1 MPKFLYTILILG
13 VSLYSFGQK
22 TGINYQAVILDPTPI
37 SMPGNNYTGQPLA
50 QAAIQLK
57 FSLLTG
63 TRLDYQETQ
72 TTQTDVYG
80 LINVIIGKGLKIT
93 RNSFD
98 EISWSDTLKTLQ
110 VEVKFASAASFIEI
124 SRSLLQY
131 SPYALYAKSVDYL
144 NVKGSPKGLSYFQN
158 DAGLLNQTDLATLR
172 LEIKN
177 QIDQIILN
185 DVPLAS
191 EIIPGKIKLSGDLAG
206 LATAPIIKE
215 NAITPEK
222 IINGAILST
231 KLKDSSVV
239 DQKIAFGINP
249 AKMGLGLVNNTS
261 DINKPI
267 STATQAALDG
277 KASTTALALKASISD
292 LSLKANESD
301 LALKAPVASPIFTGT
316 VSGISATMVGL
327 PNVNNTTDLAK
338 PISTATQAA
347 LDLKGTVKKVNGV
360 SPNANGDVTITLGRN
375 YTGVYNGGVFI
386 TSTAPVDGDVFI
398 VSADPDGTNNGR
410 TFIYV
415 STVWNE
421 ITNNI
426 GTTDAR
432 YVQLAGSTLQGNL
445 IFPSGKKISLI
456 DLPTNSTDAAN
467 KDYVDA
473 AKTLDAT
480 SLING
485 KIRLSGD
492 LTGTAASPE
501 IAIGVITNA
510 KVAAGISASKVGLA
524 NVDNTSDL
532 SKPVS
537 TATQTALDLKASNS
551 ALALKANT
559 TDLALKADLTDLNL
573 KAPIASPTF
582 TGIVSGID
590 ATMVGL
596 ANVNNTTDANK
607 PISLATQTA
616 LDLKASNT
624 ALALKANSTD
634 LALKA
639 DITDLNL
646 KAPIASPTF
655 TGTVSG
661 IDATMVGL
669 ANVNNTTDANKPI
682 SSATQTALDLKANA
696 SDVSTSFALKAP
708 ILSPTFTGIVSGITA
723 TMVGLGN
730 VNNTSDASKPISTAT
745 QTALDLKGTVKK
757 VNGVSPNSAGEIA
770 ISLGRNYTGVYNGG
784 SFTTSGTPVE
794 GDIFIVS
801 GDPTGSNNGRT
812 FIFVST
818 SWNEITNNIGTTDA
832 RYVQLAGSTMQG
844 NLLFPTGKKITL
856 TDQPSLAT
864 DAANM
869 AYVDASKTVDATTL
883 LNGKIRLAGDLTGTA
898 ASPEIASGA
907 ITDAKI
913 ATGINP
919 TKVGLGNVNN
929 TSDLLKPISSATQT
943 ALDTKASSA
952 SLALK
957 APIDSPT
964 FTGTVAGISKS
975 MVALGNV
982 DNTTDLLKP
991 ISTAT
996 QTSLDLK
1003 ATISALNL
1011 KANSTDVAL
1020 KAEITDL
1027 NLKAPIA
1034 SPTFTGTVSGITKAM
1049 VSLTNVDNTTDLLKP
1064 ISTATQTAL
1073 NLKASLTG
1081 IETLTNKTLT
1091 SPTLTTPVLGTPAS
1105 GIATNLTGL
1114 PLTTGVTG
1122 ILGVSNGGTGAS
1134 TLTGLVKGNGTS
1146 AMSAGVIGTD
1156 YSLVR
1161 DVSDEYTATSGQTVF
1176 NLTQTKSSTSL
1187 LKLYINGVR
1196 ISKTAFSLSGTTFT
1210 YIPSNND
1217 AYALVASD
1225 RIQIDYFY

>member
-13 VSLYSFGQK
+13 ASHYSFGQK

-50 QAAIQLK
+50 LATIQLK
-57 FSLLTG
+57 FSLITG

-72 TTQTDVYG
+72 TTQTDIYG

-110 VEVKFASAASFIEI
+110 VEVKFASASSFIEI
-124 SRSLLQY
+124 SRSTLQY

-177 QIDQIILN
+177 QIDQLILN

-215 NAITPEK
+215 NAITSEK

-261 DINKPI
+261 DLNKPI
-267 STATQAALDG
+267 SSSTQAALNL
-277 KASTTALALKASISD
+277 KASTSSVD
-292 LSLKANESD
+292 LKANASD
-301 LALKAPVASPIFTGT
+301 LALKADTTDLNLKAPLASPIFTGI

-360 SPNANGDVTITLGRN
+360 TPNASGEITISLGKN
-375 YTGVYNGGVFI
+375 FTGLYNGGVFI
-386 TSTAPVDGDVFI
+386 TKLTPVDGDVFI
-398 VSADPDGTNNGR
+398 VSADPDGANNGR

-415 STVWNE
+415 GTVWNE

-456 DLPTNSTDAAN
+456 DLPTSSTDAAN

-473 AKTLDAT
+473 SKTVDAT
-480 SLING
+480 TLVNG
-485 KIRLSGD
+485 KIRLAGD
-492 LTGTAASPE
+492 LSGTAASPE

-537 TATQTALDLKASNS
+537 TATQTALDLKASN
-551 ALALKANT
+551 
-559 TDLALKADLTDLNL
+559 
-573 KAPIASPTF
+573 
-582 TGIVSGID
+582 
-590 ATMVGL
+590 
-596 ANVNNTTDANK
+596 
-607 PISLATQTA
+607 TA
-616 LDLKASNT
+616 LELKAS
-624 ALALKANSTD
+624 STD

-682 SSATQTALDLKANA
+682 SSATQTALDLKASNTALALKVNSTDLALKADITDLNLKAPIASPTFTGTVSGIDATMVGLTNVNNTTDANKPISSATQTALDLKANA
-696 SDVSTSFALKAP
+696 SDVSTSFTLKAT

-784 SFTTSGTPVE
+784 FFTTSGTPVE

-964 FTGTVAGISKS
+964 FTGTV
-975 MVALGNV
+975 
-982 DNTTDLLKP
+982 
-991 ISTAT
+991 
-996 QTSLDLK
+996 
-1003 ATISALNL
+1003 
-1011 KANSTDVAL
+1011 
-1020 KAEITDL
+1020 
-1027 NLKAPIA
+1027 
-1034 SPTFTGTVSGITKAM
+1034 SGITKAM

-1073 NLKASLTG
+1073 NLKTSLTG

-1091 SPTLTTPVLGTPAS
+1091 SPTFTTPVLGTPAS
-1105 GIATNLTGL
+1105 GLATYLTGL

-1134 TLTGLVKGNGTS
+1134 TLTGLVKGNGAS

-1161 DVSDEYTATSGQTVF
+1161 DVSDEYTAAAGQTVF

-1210 YIPSNND
+1210 YIPANNE

>member
-1 MPKFLYTILILG
+1 MPKFIYTILILG
-13 VSLYSFGQK
+13 VSLFSFGQK

-50 QAAIQLK
+50 QTTIQLK

-72 TTQTDVYG
+72 TTQTDIYG

-110 VEVKFASAASFIEI
+110 VEVKFASASSFIEI
-124 SRSLLQY
+124 SRSTLQY

-177 QIDQIILN
+177 QIDQLILN

-261 DINKPI
+261 DLNKPI

-301 LALKAPVASPIFTGT
+301 LALKAPLASPIFTGI

-327 PNVNNTTDLAK
+327 PNVNNTTDLTK

-360 SPNANGDVTITLGRN
+360 LPNANGDVMIALSKN
-375 YTGVYNGGVFI
+375 YTGVYNGGVFT
-386 TSTAPVDGDVFI
+386 TSASPVDGDVFI
-398 VSADPDGTNNGR
+398 VSADPDGANNGR

-415 STVWNE
+415 GTVWNE

-456 DLPTNSTDAAN
+456 DLPTSSTDAAN

-473 AKTLDAT
+473 SKTVDAT
-480 SLING
+480 TLVNG
-485 KIRLSGD
+485 KIRLAGD
-492 LTGTAASPE
+492 LSGTAASPE

-537 TATQTALDLKASNS
+537 T
-551 ALALKANT
+551 
-559 TDLALKADLTDLNL
+559 
-573 KAPIASPTF
+573 
-582 TGIVSGID
+582 
-590 ATMVGL
+590 
-596 ANVNNTTDANK
+596 
-607 PISLATQTA
+607 ATQTA

-669 ANVNNTTDANKPI
+669 TNVNNTTDANKPI

-770 ISLGRNYTGVYNGG
+770 ISLGRNYTGVYNSGL
-784 SFTTSGTPVE
+784 FTTSGTPVE

-913 ATGINP
+913 ASGISP

-957 APIDSPT
+957 APID
-964 FTGTVAGISKS
+964 
-975 MVALGNV
+975 
-982 DNTTDLLKP
+982 
-991 ISTAT
+991 
-996 QTSLDLK
+996 
-1003 ATISALNL
+1003 
-1011 KANSTDVAL
+1011 
-1020 KAEITDL
+1020 
-1027 NLKAPIA
+1027 

-1114 PLTTGVTG
+1114 PLTTGVSGT
-1122 ILGVSNGGTGAS
+1122 LGVSNGGTGAS

-1161 DVSDEYTATSGQTVF
+1161 DVSDEYTAAAGQTVF

-1210 YIPSNND
+1210 YIPANNE

>member
-1 MPKFLYTILILG
+1 MPNFLYTILILG
-13 VSLYSFGQK
+13 VSLFSFGQK

-50 QAAIQLK
+50 QTTIQLK

-110 VEVKFASAASFIEI
+110 VEVKFASASSFTEI
-124 SRSLLQY
+124 SRSTLQY

-177 QIDQIILN
+177 QIDQLILN

-191 EIIPGKIKLSGDLAG
+191 EIIPGKIKLSGDLSG

-215 NAITPEK
+215 NAITSEK
-222 IINGAILST
+222 IIDGAILSA

-261 DINKPI
+261 DLNKPI
-267 STATQAALDG
+267 STATQAALNL
-277 KASTTALALKASISD
+277 KASTSSVD
-292 LSLKANESD
+292 LKANASD
-301 LALKAPVASPIFTGT
+301 LALKADTTDLNLKAPLASPIFTGI

-327 PNVNNTTDLAK
+327 PNVNNTTDLTK

-360 SPNANGDVTITLGRN
+360 TPNASGEITISLGN
-375 YTGVYNGGVFI
+375 NFTGLYNGGVFVTKLI
-386 TSTAPVDGDVFI
+386 PVDGDVFI
-398 VSADPDGTNNGR
+398 VSADLDGANNGR

-415 STVWNE
+415 DTVWNE

-456 DLPTNSTDAAN
+456 DLPTSSTDAAN

-473 AKTLDAT
+473 SKTVDAT
-480 SLING
+480 TLVNG
-485 KIRLSGD
+485 KIRLAGD
-492 LTGTAASPE
+492 LSGTAASPE

-537 TATQTALDLKASNS
+537 T
-551 ALALKANT
+551 
-559 TDLALKADLTDLNL
+559 
-573 KAPIASPTF
+573 
-582 TGIVSGID
+582 
-590 ATMVGL
+590 
-596 ANVNNTTDANK
+596 
-607 PISLATQTA
+607 ATQTA

-669 ANVNNTTDANKPI
+669 ANVNNTSDENKPI

-913 ATGINP
+913 ASGISP

-957 APIDSPT
+957 APID
-964 FTGTVAGISKS
+964 
-975 MVALGNV
+975 
-982 DNTTDLLKP
+982 
-991 ISTAT
+991 
-996 QTSLDLK
+996 
-1003 ATISALNL
+1003 
-1011 KANSTDVAL
+1011 
-1020 KAEITDL
+1020 
-1027 NLKAPIA
+1027 

-1114 PLTTGVTG
+1114 PLTTGVSGT
-1122 ILGVSNGGTGAS
+1122 LGVSNGGTGAS
-1134 TLTGLVKGNGTS
+1134 TLTGLIKGNGTS

-1161 DVSDEYTATSGQTVF
+1161 DVSDEYTAAAGQTVF

-1210 YIPSNND
+1210 YIPANNE
-1217 AYALVASD
+1217 AYSLIVSD

>member
-93 RNSFD
+93 QNSFD

-360 SPNANGDVTITLGRN
+360 SPNANGDVMITLGRN

-510 KVAAGISASKVGLA
+510 KVATGISASKVGLA

-682 SSATQTALDLKANA
+682 SLATQTALDLKANA
-696 SDVSTSFALKAP
+696 SDVSTSFTLKAP

-1073 NLKASLTG
+1073 NLKTSLTG

-1091 SPTLTTPVLGTPAS
+1091 SPTFTTPVLGTPAS
-1105 GIATNLTGL
+1105 GLATNLTGL

-1122 ILGVSNGGTGAS
+1122 TLAVNNGGTGAS

-1161 DVSDEYTATSGQTVF
+1161 DVSDEYTATIGQTVF

>member
-1 MPKFLYTILILG
+1 MPKYLYTILILG
-13 VSLYSFGQK
+13 VSLFSFGQK

-50 QAAIQLK
+50 LATIQLK
-57 FSLLTG
+57 FSLITG

-72 TTQTDVYG
+72 TTQTDIYG

-110 VEVKFASAASFIEI
+110 VEVKFASASSFIEI
-124 SRSLLQY
+124 SRSTLQY

-177 QIDQIILN
+177 QIDQLILN

-261 DINKPI
+261 DLNKPI
-267 STATQAALDG
+267 SSSTQAALNL
-277 KASTTALALKASISD
+277 KASTSSVD
-292 LSLKANESD
+292 LKANASD
-301 LALKAPVASPIFTGT
+301 LALKADTTDLNLKAPLASPIFTGI

-338 PISTATQAA
+338 PISAATQAA

-360 SPNANGDVTITLGRN
+360 TPNASGEITISLGN
-375 YTGVYNGGVFI
+375 NFTGLYNGGVFI
-386 TSTAPVDGDVFI
+386 TKLTPVDGDVFI
-398 VSADPDGTNNGR
+398 VSADLDGANNGR

-415 STVWNE
+415 DTVWNE

-456 DLPTNSTDAAN
+456 DLPTSSTDAAN

-473 AKTLDAT
+473 SKTADAT
-480 SLING
+480 TLVNG
-485 KIRLSGD
+485 KIRLAGD
-492 LTGTAASPE
+492 LSGTAASPE

-537 TATQTALDLKASNS
+537 TATQTALDLKASN
-551 ALALKANT
+551 
-559 TDLALKADLTDLNL
+559 
-573 KAPIASPTF
+573 
-582 TGIVSGID
+582 
-590 ATMVGL
+590 
-596 ANVNNTTDANK
+596 
-607 PISLATQTA
+607 TA
-616 LDLKASNT
+616 LELKAS
-624 ALALKANSTD
+624 STD

-696 SDVSTSFALKAP
+696 SDVSTSFTLKAP

-770 ISLGRNYTGVYNGG
+770 ISLGRNYTGIYNGG

-964 FTGTVAGISKS
+964 FTGTV
-975 MVALGNV
+975 
-982 DNTTDLLKP
+982 
-991 ISTAT
+991 
-996 QTSLDLK
+996 
-1003 ATISALNL
+1003 
-1011 KANSTDVAL
+1011 
-1020 KAEITDL
+1020 
-1027 NLKAPIA
+1027 
-1034 SPTFTGTVSGITKAM
+1034 SGITKAM

-1073 NLKASLTG
+1073 NLKTSLTG

-1091 SPTLTTPVLGTPAS
+1091 SPTFTTPVLGTPAS
-1105 GIATNLTGL
+1105 GLATNLTGL
-1114 PLTTGVTG
+1114 PLSTGVTG

-1134 TLTGLVKGNGTS
+1134 TLTGLVKGNGAS

-1161 DVSDEYTATSGQTVF
+1161 DVSDEYTAAAGQTVF

-1210 YIPSNND
+1210 YIPANNE